1 MLEYGVSVGS
11 ICRQFFENGIQGST
25 ETECHT
31 EEIKALLMI
40 TKGLGNVI
48 RKATVSNDTTG
59 PNVMQRQIVQDIVN
73 RLSIVVNDSQQILPI
88 NLQSIASIL
97 HDLIM

>member
-1 MLEYGVSVGS
+1 MLEYGVPVGS
-11 ICRQFFENGIQGST
+11 IYRQFFENGIQGST

-40 TKGLGNVI
+40 TKGLGNVL
-48 RKATVSNDTTG
+48 RKSTVSNE
-59 PNVMQRQIVQDIVN
+59 IVQDVVN

-88 NLQSIASIL
+88 DLQCVASIL